1 MAKEIAC
8 GDVVEGCAF
17 TATAENEDDL
27 LKQVVEH
34 ASNVHGVKEV
44 TPQLASQVKAAIRTR

>member
-1 MAKEIAC
+1 MAREIAC

-17 TATAENEDDL
+17 TAAAENDEDL

-34 ASNVHGVKEV
+34 ASSAHGVEEV
-44 TPQLASQVKAAIRTR
+44 TPQLAARVKAAIRTR